1 MQPVSDQFLAAL
13 RYSHVI
19 TATCE
24 LYFPQDLATAVPVP
38 VEAGTVTID
47 RTAQNRRAGQV
58 TIPWSLRAGQNL
70 GLDLR
75 TLTLGGYCVL
85 RRGLRY
91 ASGATELVQLGRFRV
106 ESVTWNTTDASA
118 SLELSDRMSQVRDE
132 PFTAPYNAKGKTPAT
147 AAVQIVQAVFGATI
161 GYLTPYTPA
170 GTLGDIVYTGDRV
183 TDALSLLEQS
193 YGAETY
199 FNAAGNFVFAQKPA
213 DDAPVLWTVDAGEL
227 GVMVGA
233 SESLDRTG
241 IYNGVLVQGQAE
253 ADVPPVSALAIYND
267 PASPIR
273 WGGPFGKVALIADS
287 STVTTAA
294 QAMAAA
300 QDLLRLRLK
309 HTRSLELTNAPN
321 PALEAGDTIRVVFPD
336 GRDETHLIDAVTVD
350 LAGQAQ
356 QIVTRTQATPV
367 SGPDLPAGDQLF
379 YGASAWQEA
388 AYARLVSA

>member
-13 RYSHVI
+13 RYSHVVS
-19 TATCE
+19 AACE
-24 LYFPQDLATAVPVP
+24 LYFPGDLGTPVPVP

-47 RTAQNRRAGQV
+47 RTAQNRRVGSV
-58 TIPWSLRAGQNL
+58 TVPWSLRAGQDL
-70 GLDLR
+70 GVDLR
-75 TLTLGGYCVL
+75 TLTLGGYCIL

-91 ASGATELVQLGRFRV
+91 ASGATELVQLGMLRV
-106 ESVTWNTTDASA
+106 ESVTWNTLDASA

-132 PFTAPYNAKGKTPAT
+132 PFTTPYNAKGKTPAA
-147 AAVQIVQAVFGATI
+147 AAVQIVQAVFGASI

-170 GTLGDIVYTGDRV
+170 GTLGDIIYTGDRV

-199 FNAAGNFVFAQKPA
+199 FNAAGDFVFAQKPG
-213 DDAPVLWTVDAGEL
+213 DVDPVRWTVDAGAL
-227 GVMVGA
+227 GVMVDA
-233 SESLDRTG
+233 SENLDRTG

-253 ADVPPVSALAIYND
+253 ADLPPVAALATYDD

-287 STVTTAA
+287 STVTTVA
-294 QAMAAA
+294 QAAAAA

-309 HTRSLELTNAPN
+309 HTRSLELTGAPN

-336 GRDETHLIDAVTVD
+336 GRDERHLIDAVTVD
-350 LAGQAQ
+350 LAGAAQ
-356 QIVTRTQATPV
+356 QIITRTQATPV
-367 SGPDLPAGDQLF
+367 SAPVPAADRLF
-379 YGASAWQEA
+379 YGRSAWREA
-388 AYARLVSA
+388 ADAELVGA